1 MKFSV
6 KAGDL
11 LDAVNKVSAT
21 IDKKK
26 DAGTGGILV
35 SVHKTETSS
44 AVFLYSTN
52 ITAESTV
59 KLQATVEMAGMTLL
73 DPDQLRAGLQSR
85 NPGDLA
91 EIELVSP
98 SKGKAGSSDKP
109 SRIRVKIGRNVFH
122 LGYDSKGT
130 DIMASRMNAIP
141 FKQAPSYTVKGKD
154 LNEFVR
160 RAQFCIPREN
170 EATQRFAFSGM
181 KLVST
186 DRGYEAHATDA
197 HACARI
203 VIKGQKGP
211 KEMENIL
218 IPDVALPSLA
228 KLVRKEEDV
237 RVIEGARNATGDI
250 SKLFFRMGEDTF
262 FGTRLLIGKFPDIG
276 KTIDM
281 HVPDYWFTVNR
292 EELCQ
297 ILGRVTAFDDAR
309 LAHLEIYGKTLKI
322 SAHNKLNVSDI
333 SDEMPITLEAGVPEN
348 LDVKVT
354 VNLDYLKNAAST
366 SSKETLR
373 IGIHDYNDKAKFNKG
388 LVVDDVDDAVESRYV
403 IMPVWQ

>member
-21 IDKKK
+21 IDKKN
-26 DAGTGGILV
+26 DAGTGGIFV

-250 SKLFFRMGEDTF
+250 RS
-262 FGTRLLIGKFPDIG
+262 
-276 KTIDM
+276 
-281 HVPDYWFTVNR
+281 
-292 EELCQ
+292 EE
-297 ILGRVTAFDDAR
+297 R
-309 LAHLEIYGKTLKI
+309 
-322 SAHNKLNVSDI
+322 
-333 SDEMPITLEAGVPEN
+333 
-348 LDVKVT
+348 
-354 VNLDYLKNAAST
+354 
-366 SSKETLR
+366 
-373 IGIHDYNDKAKFNKG
+373 
-388 LVVDDVDDAVESRYV
+388 
-403 IMPVWQ
+403 